1 MKRLNYFNPYESKLP
16 HHEDNLTRA
25 FLVLLRYSLNVS
37 HLFYDLCN
45 KKFNAN
51 KSSENITEELPNFL
65 EFIDDEIK
73 YQTQKGNP
81 QIETNYLAS
90 ILITDKELEKKI
102 DENRSISKSE
112 RNARYDGIITYGNDL
127 TFIIEVKPRSEN
139 VWFDELNPSK
149 ENLKNED
156 IIVLKTGIEINWKDI
171 ISILNLVLDKLS
183 ISGQEELLIS
193 DFLDYIDDEFPYLNP
208 YDNFGLCKNN
218 KEIIIRRIEN
228 IFKSIVRD
236 EGIVDYHRGWGEI
249 IRISEYFKEI
259 NMIGLILNKES
270 NEDRWKLILSISF
283 GVLIPQAR
291 ALYKH
296 DLINNIRNSK
306 LVAEGWFIK
315 PDFRLTYK
323 GDNLIDIPQGNLE
336 NYIEYFT
343 NNELDIRQF
352 KRDEVQTQLE
362 KLYENNVL
370 VFNTEVQK
378 LFEEKYLQKNYDKAN
393 FCSGINLKFEIPDDL
408 AIEKDSKK
416 GEFAKFLVEKIRE
429 AFTLIG
435 DQKTK
440 LDELFK
446 DEFN

>member
-37 HLFYDLCN
+37 HLFYDLCY
-45 KKFNAN
+45 KKFNSN
-51 KSSENITEELPNFL
+51 KSSENIFEELPNFL
-65 EFIDDEIK
+65 EFIDEDIK

-81 QIETNYLAS
+81 IIETNCLAS
-90 ILITDKELEKKI
+90 ILITDKELIKKNDGNNYI
-102 DENRSISKSE
+102 LKYDKNS
-112 RNARYDGIITYGNDL
+112 RYDGVITYGKDL

-139 VWFDELNPSK
+139 VWFNQLNPTRL
-149 ENLKNED
+149 NLND
-156 IIVLKTGIEINWKDI
+156 DTIVLKTGIEINWKDI
-171 ISILNLVLDKLS
+171 ISILNLVLKNPL
-183 ISGQEELLIS
+183 ISGQDKLMIS

-218 KEIIIRRIEN
+218 EEIIIRRIEN

-236 EGIVDYHRGWGEI
+236 ESIVDYHRGWGEI

-296 DLINNIRNSK
+296 DLINNISK
-306 LVAEGWFIK
+306 SNIVDEGWIIK
-315 PDFRLTYK
+315 PDFRLTYR

-336 NYIEYFT
+336 SYIEYFT
-343 NNELDIRQF
+343 SNELDIRQF